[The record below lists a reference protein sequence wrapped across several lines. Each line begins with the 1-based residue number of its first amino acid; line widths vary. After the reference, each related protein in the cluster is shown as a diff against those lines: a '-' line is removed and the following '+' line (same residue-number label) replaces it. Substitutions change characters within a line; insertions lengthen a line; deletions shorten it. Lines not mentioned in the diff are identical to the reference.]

1 MKDAPCVCSRLRRA
15 TRALTRL
22 YDETLAPAGLRVT
35 QFSVLRTLERAG
47 RPVSISDLAAE
58 VALDRST
65 MGRNLDILQR
75 LGLVELE
82 PGKDDRRVSAVVPT
96 DSGRAAIVR
105 AMPYWRKAQGEVRRV
120 FGAVRVDRLIGQI
133 DDLARRASP

>member
-1 MKDAPCVCSRLRRA
+1 MKDAPCACSRFRRA

-22 YDETLAPAGLRVT
+22 YDEALASAGLRVT

-47 RPVSISDLAAE
+47 RPLSISDLAAN

-65 MGRNLDILQR
+65 MGRNLDVLRR
-75 LGLVELE
+75 LGLVGFAPDAED
-82 PGKDDRRVSAVVPT
+82 GRSSAVMLT
-96 DSGRAAIVR
+96 EAGRSAIAR
-105 AMPYWRKAQGEVRRV
+105 ALPQWRKAQGEVRRL
-120 FGAVRVDRLIGQI
+120 FGAARLDRLIGQI